1 MRLSYHLT
9 DVRTRFILVCKSCG
23 QSCMGCREQK
33 SNCAEN
39 HFYSANAVLCHACA
53 MPCCAVFSASVF
65 MLCCGTLTISLLL
78 GNLCWAMFGRP
89 RVSSCS
95 NACYA
100 TPLVFTF
107 WEPMSGML
115 SYYMPCCCLE
125 CANEMLYDFLVLF
138 HACSF
143 IFAIILCLSAG
154 VSARSLQCIWHLSY
168 HALCSG

>member
-1 MRLSYHLT
+1 MRLSAHLT

-78 GNLCWAMFGRP
+78 GNLCWAMFGSP
-89 RVSSCS
+89 RVSPCS

-125 CANEMLYDFLVLF
+125 CANEMLYDSWCSSMLVRL
-138 HACSF
+138 
-143 IFAIILCLSAG
+143 IVMKLSSCYGCRGCPVCMGYAT
-154 VSARSLQCIWHLSY
+154 S
-168 HALCSG
+168 